1 MSPVEVTFSGVF
13 IADEE
18 GEVRGVDVA
27 LDARGYDVVLEA
39 ESTSAEPLVLAHS
52 LDEDLL
58 SGGSGLVLGREVGE
72 EGFEFLGVFSG
83 DEFSGVGG
91 EAMG

>member
-1 MSPVEVTFSGVF
+1 MEVTFGAVL

-18 GEVRGVDVA
+18 GEVLGSVDLA
-27 LDARGYDVVLEA
+27 LDTYGDDVVLEA

-58 SGGSGLVLGREVGE
+58 SGGRGLVLGHEVGE